1 MTKPFFFLFLLFFS
15 ISSYAQWERYG
26 GVYAAYPA
34 PDNIVATPAPKG
46 YHPFYIS
53 MFARHGSRWL
63 PDERRYDAIDSVFAD
78 TSNLTALG
86 KDVRQR
92 LLRIHDDARG
102 RAGELTAVGERQHRG
117 LAERMVGQWGEVFAG
132 GGVVEARSSTVNRCA
147 MSMTAFLVRLAQL
160 RPALDIS
167 AATGK
172 RYMRYIAYVSP
183 EEQALED
190 SVRDECTMNPRR
202 LMRSLFR
209 NPDRVAH
216 WNDIAQELHTIASDT
231 QDTGTGISLY
241 DIFTE
246 DEMRQIYDMNNR
258 RMQLCNGINPLNN
271 GTPQRCAASL
281 WRDIVDKADR
291 AIAEYRHRVASEPSS
306 DCSSESP
313 SACPSAPSSV
323 CPRHV
328 ADLRFGH
335 DTSLYRLLSLLGLFA
350 SDRCM
355 DVIIPMAANLQLVF
369 FTNAGN
375 DVIVKLMHNERE
387 IALPQLEKSRGKEY
401 SLPWPYY
408 RWSDV
413 KAINL

>member
-1 MTKPFFFLFLLFFS
+1 MTKHFFFLFLLFFS
-15 ISSYAQWERYG
+15 LSSYAQWERYG

-34 PDNIVATPAPKG
+34 PDRIVATPAPKG

-63 PDERRYDAIDSVFAD
+63 PDERRYDAVDSVFAD

-86 KDVRQR
+86 RDVRQR

-102 RAGELTAVGERQHRG
+102 CAGELTAVGERQHRG

-160 RPALDIS
+160 RPELEIS

-172 RYMRYIAYVSP
+172 RYMQYIAYVSP

-190 SVRDECTMNPRR
+190 SVHGEWTMNPRR
-202 LMRSLFR
+202 LMCSLFR
-209 NPDRVAH
+209 NPSRVAH

-281 WRDIVDKADR
+281 WRDIADKADR
-291 AIAEYRHRVASEPSS
+291 AIVEHCHHVASEPSS
-306 DCSSESP
+306 ACPLEP
-313 SACPSAPSSV
+313 STACPS
-323 CPRHV
+323 HV
-328 ADLRFGH
+328 ADFRFGH

-350 SDRCM
+350 SDRRM
-355 DVIIPMAANLQLVF
+355 DFIIPMAANLQLVF

-375 DVIVKLMHNERE
+375 DVIVKFMHNERE
-387 IALPQLEKSRGKEY
+387 IAIPQLEKSRGKGY

-408 RWSDV
+408 RWGDV
-413 KAINL
+413 KATVNLVANVCQQ